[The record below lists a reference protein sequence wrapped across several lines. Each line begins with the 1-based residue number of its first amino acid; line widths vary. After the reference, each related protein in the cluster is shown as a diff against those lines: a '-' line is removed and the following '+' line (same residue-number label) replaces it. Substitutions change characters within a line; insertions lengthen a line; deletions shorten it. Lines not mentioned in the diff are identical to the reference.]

1 MRLIALFLTLMAL
14 TSACGTV
21 AVDGACPP
29 LAAPPVAALDTLQ
42 SAHDPAID
50 AWVVALDR
58 HYLKLEAC
66 RG

>member
-1 MRLIALFLTLMAL
+1 MRLTALFLILMAL

-29 LAAPPVAALDTLQ
+29 LADPPVAALDALQ
-42 SAHDPAID
+42 SAHDPSVD
-50 AWVVALDR
+50 AWVVMLDR

-66 RG
+66 RR